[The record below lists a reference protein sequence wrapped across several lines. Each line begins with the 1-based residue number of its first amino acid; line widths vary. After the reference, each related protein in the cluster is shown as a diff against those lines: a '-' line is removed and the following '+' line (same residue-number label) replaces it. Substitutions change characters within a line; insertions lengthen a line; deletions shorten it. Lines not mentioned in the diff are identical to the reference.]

1 MEDNKNKQLNHFQI
15 ISELEPISE
24 FCAAKI
30 YQ

>member
-1 MEDNKNKQLNHFQI
+1 MEDNKNKQVNYFQI
-15 ISELEPISE
+15 MIELEPISE